1 MKGLLQSLLTAEIK
15 KTPLELFLYLGV
27 YTHNA
32 QYQSCSVLLTFHDET
47 KSAFRITWCKMIPNT
62 ISTAMFQI
70 NVAKQ
75 AINQPFKVYKQR
87 YFEIIF

>member
-1 MKGLLQSLLTAEIK
+1 MKGLLQSLLTAEMKK

-47 KSAFRITWCKMIPNT
+47 KSAFRITWCKLIPN
-62 ISTAMFQI
+62 
-70 NVAKQ
+70 NVS
-75 AINQPFKVYKQR
+75 NQCSKTSNQSAV
-87 YFEIIF
+87 